1 MSDVKIS
8 LLGAALIAALSGCAS
23 GTSHPAAIESRTAAR
38 AEPQASAPVR
48 VVPPADAPADAPA
61 NEPRVQALP
70 DNQSPASMAVA
81 LPTPPVAG
89 NQLDAP
95 PAGGE
100 GKPPTAGVRA
110 AQ

>member
-48 VVPPADAPADAPA
+48 VVPPVDAPA

-70 DNQSPASMAVA
+70 DNQSPASTAVA

-110 AQ
+110 AK

>member
-23 GTSHPAAIESRTAAR
+23 GTSRPAAIESRTAAR

-48 VVPPADAPADAPA
+48 VVPPADAPA

-89 NQLDAP
+89 NQFDAP
-95 PAGGE
+95 PAGGGGE
-100 GKPPTAGVRA
+100 A
-110 AQ
+110 ANRRCTGC

>member
-23 GTSHPAAIESRTAAR
+23 GTSHPATIESRTAAR
-38 AEPQASAPVR
+38 AEPQASAPVH
-48 VVPPADAPADAPA
+48 VVPPADAPA

-100 GKPPTAGVRA
+100 GKPSTAGVRA
-110 AQ
+110 AK